1 MLSCIAESSGLRWN
15 MCLWFKPH
23 QLEHQK
29 KTSNQHSLEMCPFLK
44 GSTWGQV
51 KRYHFHSNSR
61 LDWVSFDWIIGPLA
75 AKRKEES
82 EGERKGLGERRGQAL
97 NLPRGLALSAT
108 QTIRILS
115 LTEGVVFLSS
125 LSLSPSLSAW
135 GDCVTRSVIVGDC
148 VESSCLFVPDTR
160 SANKAALEMG
170 IKAKGHSWV
179 WPEGR
184 IPNPEAQSSLAS
196 NKGRDLCECKN
207 TSTFEKKYLGGSEYI
222 YISTLGKRSFF
233 ANMHFFLY

>member
-1 MLSCIAESSGLRWN
+1 MFHLVLRWIWHVQLWQQMFWWLIKFAILFDDLICIILSCIVESSVLRWN

-23 QLEHQK
+23 QFKHQK

-82 EGERKGLGERRGQAL
+82 KGERKGLGERRGQAL
-97 NLPRGLALSAT
+97 NLPQGLAFSAT

-125 LSLSPSLSAW
+125 LSFFLSLSLRLGW
-135 GDCVTRSVIVGDC
+135 
-148 VESSCLFVPDTR
+148 
-160 SANKAALEMG
+160 
-170 IKAKGHSWV
+170 
-179 WPEGR
+179 
-184 IPNPEAQSSLAS
+184 
-196 NKGRDLCECKN
+196 LC
-207 TSTFEKKYLGGSEYI
+207 
-222 YISTLGKRSFF
+222 RSFCYRRWLCWII
-233 ANMHFFLY
+233 MLICTWHPIHK